1 MYPGTPAGV
10 LIEGY
15 DDQVR
20 SGTRTVS
27 DEVVAANGAFD
38 AFVIAGAELQRIG
51 LPQVERDQLDQLG
64 GEGEQVLGC
73 VAAGAQ
79 LLVEGARQDADA
91 SGVIRRQRRHRRG
104 ILWRQIVRHGAPRWE
119 LSCGLSAMSLPI
131 LETGTEQP
139 SPEENRQRT
148 ARAAARSGDVFV
160 ADRSGPYDFG
170 GVVLPR
176 RYRKKPGQ

>member
-1 MYPGTPAGV
+1 RA
-10 LIEGY
+10 
-15 DDQVR
+15 R
-20 SGTRTVS
+20 S
-27 DEVVAANGAFD
+27 DEVVAAMVSFD
-38 AFVIAGAELQRIG
+38 AFVSAGADLQRIG

-91 SGVIRRQRRHRRG
+91 GGVIRRQRRHRRG

-119 LSCGLSAMSLPI
+119 LSCGLSAMSLPT
-131 LETGTEQP
+131 LETGTGQR
-139 SPEENRQRT
+139 RQRRSVS
-148 ARAAARSGDVFV
+148 ARPGPRRPSGDVFV
-160 ADRSGPYDFG
+160 ADRSGPYDFVG
-170 GVVLPR
+170 SALPR